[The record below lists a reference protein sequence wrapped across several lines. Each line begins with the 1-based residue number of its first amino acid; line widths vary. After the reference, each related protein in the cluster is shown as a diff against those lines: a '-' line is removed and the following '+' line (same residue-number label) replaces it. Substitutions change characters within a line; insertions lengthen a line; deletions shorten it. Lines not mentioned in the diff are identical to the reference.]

1 MSQFL
6 RFLWPQLPHQLNG
19 NHDPYLEGYMISF
32 IHSFI
37 HTFKQRS
44 LSIYYV
50 PGPDLGT
57 EDTAVNKTDVTGYPV
72 KLTV

>member
-1 MSQFL
+1 
-6 RFLWPQLPHQLNG
+6 
-19 NHDPYLEGYMISF
+19 MISF